1 MIKASIIE
9 DHHSFRQGLAY
20 LISASEGFECVDTFV
35 SAEDGIEG
43 LSGVEDVLLLD
54 INLPNMS
61 GIEAIPFIKAK
72 FPDVK
77 IIMLTVFDDDD
88 NVMKAI
94 LAGADGYLLKK
105 TAPPLILSSLQE
117 CMNGGSPMTPSI
129 AKNVLTLFKKHI
141 PQKDEDFLLTLR
153 EQEILHLLVE
163 GLGNQSIADK
173 LFISVQTVRNHIRH
187 IYEKLQVHTKSQAV
201 VKAIRKGLV

>member
-43 LSGVEDVLLLD
+43 LSGKEDVLLLD
-54 INLPNMS
+54 INLPNLS
-61 GIEAIPFIKAK
+61 GIEAIPLIKAK
-72 FPDVK
+72 LPDLK
-77 IIMLTVFDDDD
+77 IIMLTIFDDDD

-105 TAPPLILSSLQE
+105 TSPPLILSSLKDCLE
-117 CMNGGSPMTPSI
+117 GGSPMTPSI
-129 AKNVLTLFKKHI
+129 AKNVLSLFKKHI
-141 PQKDEDFLLTLR
+141 PQKNEDFLLTQR

-163 GLGNQSIADK
+163 GLENQSIAEK

-187 IYEKLQVHTKSQAV
+187 IYDKLQVHTKSQAV